1 MSIGLVVV
9 VIAAGCGSLDQP
21 GGGTS
26 VRRIDLSGDAARRVV
41 VDREAGQ
48 YLGHVST
55 VLLPDG
61 KTILAVYPKGH
72 GGGEIVLKRSEDG
85 GLTWSERLATPE
97 SWKSSRECPSIHRIV
112 DAAGKARLIVWSG
125 LFPAR
130 YSISEDEGATWTG
143 LAPAASGGEAWGGIV
158 VMSSLLAGP
167 APGTGSA
174 WFHDD
179 GRFFREGGK
188 VTPTF
193 TLYQCDT
200 EDGGRTWSLP
210 RAIHASDEVSLC
222 EPGAI
227 RSPDGSR
234 LVLLLREESRRSRS
248 HWIESLDQGRTWG
261 EPTELAW
268 ELAGDKH
275 TAVYAKDGRLVVS
288 FRDHRVKGR
297 ITGDAEATSVAGA
310 GPWEGDWVAWVG
322 TFDDAVSG
330 RPGQYLVRLMDN
342 TKAWDCAYPGLEVL
356 ADGTLM
362 ATTYGHWERGEPAY
376 VVSVRF
382 RLEEL
387 DALAGAGSAAQQP
400 GSR

>member
-1 MSIGLVVV
+1 MSISASIAIVSAGL
-9 VIAAGCGSLDQP
+9 AALVQP
-21 GGGTS
+21 EDGRG
-26 VRRIDLSGDAARRVV
+26 VRRIDLAGDATRRVV
-41 VDREAGQ
+41 VDREPGQ

-61 KTILAVYPKGH
+61 QTILAVYPKSH

-85 GLTWSERLATPE
+85 GRTWSERLPTPE
-97 SWKSSRECPSIHRIV
+97 SWKTSKECPSIHRIV
-112 DAAGKARLIVWSG
+112 DATGKARLIVWSG

-130 YSISEDEGATWTG
+130 CSLSEDDGKTWTE
-143 LAPAASGGEAWGGIV
+143 LAPAAMGPEAWGGIV
-158 VMSSLLAGP
+158 VMSSLIAGN
-167 APGTGSA
+167 AAGTASA

-193 TLYQCDT
+193 TLFQCDT
-200 EDGGRTWSLP
+200 ADGGRTWSLP
-210 RAIHASDEVSLC
+210 RAIYASDQVSLC

-261 EPTELAW
+261 EPTPLAW

-297 ITGDAEATSVAGA
+297 ITGDAEATSVPGA

-322 TFDDAVSG
+322 TFDDMVSG

-356 ADGTLM
+356 PDGTLV
-362 ATTYGHWERGEPAY
+362 ATTYGHWDLGEPPY
-376 VVSVRF
+376 IVSVRF
-382 RLEEL
+382 GLEEL
-387 DALAGAGSAAQQP
+387 DAIAGDATTA
-400 GSR
+400 R